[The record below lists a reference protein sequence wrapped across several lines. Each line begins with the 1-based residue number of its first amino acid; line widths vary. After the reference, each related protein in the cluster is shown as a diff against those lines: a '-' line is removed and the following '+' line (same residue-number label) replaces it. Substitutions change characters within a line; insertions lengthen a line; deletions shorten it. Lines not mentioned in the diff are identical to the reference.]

1 MKKIVFMSLLIGAST
16 CAMAAKYGGKPFKV
30 HNVPCT
36 IEAEDYDLGGEG
48 VAFHYQ
54 NKTEGNRRDYRE
66 DPVCIASANGGLVL
80 SNTNGGNWTN
90 YTINVT
96 EAGDYAVD
104 VVCAAGG
111 DNGSFDLRVDG
122 VPACRVKRIPNTGWS
137 SYTTV
142 TVEGVHL
149 KKGRHVLQWY
159 TNGGMNFDKMTLRRT
174 GALTN
179 AGKQGD
185 FNYKYPIT
193 MEQTTTV
200 PMFLAFPSQLYEGPF
215 TGNMYTADPSAHT
228 WTIDGREVL
237 YVYASHD
244 MEPAVGCDRMD
255 RYHIFSTED
264 MRTWTDHG
272 EIVSAADVKKKLG
285 VGSNGFMWAPDAA
298 YNKRDGKYYFIFP
311 HKIQS
316 HQDGDAEDVWAHFL
330 AVSDTPHGPFKLLG
344 YIKGVTNTIDPC
356 LFVDDDGEA
365 YVFVGGGG
373 VGCYGGKLKR
383 DNWLE
388 LDGGMKKME
397 GLNADFHEAPFL
409 FKKDGKYYMTH
420 SDNNPEQLGGNQ
432 LMYAI
437 GDSPLG
443 PWRDGGVY
451 MLPHAEETAHGSIVQ
466 FKGRWYQFWHN
477 ANYSGRGNLRSVCC
491 SPVTFAEDGSINII
505 RTWGSPKGGK
515 LPMLNAGV
523 PLVIE
528 AEDYNDGGS
537 QVGFFKRGDNQ
548 TYTFGKLD
556 VQPMKV
562 KTDGGVTYIADM
574 QRKEWARWSFFATE
588 TGTHTLRCRVRNN
601 GNSEGRFYVG
611 IDGHWTARE
620 EIKVTSKAGE
630 WTDIEVKDVR
640 IAAGEH
646 FLMWRAMFGNIDVD
660 RITIE

>member
-1 MKKIVFMSLLIGAST
+1 MFLTAVPKVNVSGV
-16 CAMAAKYGGKPFKV
+16 YVKPFV
-30 HNVPCT
+30 S
-36 IEAEDYDLGGEG
+36 
-48 VAFHYQ
+48 Q
-54 NKTEGNRRDYRE
+54 NKLQLE
-66 DPVCIASANGGLVL
+66 
-80 SNTNGGNWTN
+80 
-90 YTINVT
+90 
-96 EAGDYAVD
+96 
-104 VVCAAGG
+104 
-111 DNGSFDLRVDG
+111 
-122 VPACRVKRIPNTGWS
+122 
-137 SYTTV
+137 V
-142 TVEGVHL
+142 TVENNGQKTVSVQLQADIYKWINKAGGKTMVTVEIPVKEGELDYWTPEHPNLNALLLSLRQGKNVIDVKYERFGWREWTFRGTEQCLNGKPYPL
-149 KKGRHVLQWY
+149 KGDSWHFHGIPQMTRRYAWAWY
-159 TNGGMNFDKMTLRRT
+159 TAIKDMNANAVRLHAQVYPKFYMDMADELGICVLDETANWASDGG
-174 GALTN
+174 
-179 AGKQGD
+179 
-185 FNYKYPIT
+185 P
-193 MEQTTTV
+193 
-200 PMFLAFPSQLYEGPF
+200 
-215 TGNMYTADPSAHT
+215 
-228 WTIDGREVL
+228 
-237 YVYASHD
+237 
-244 MEPAVGCDRMD
+244 
-255 RYHIFSTED
+255 
-264 MRTWTDHG
+264 
-272 EIVSAADVKKKLG
+272 KLD
-285 VGSNGFMWAPDAA
+285 SELF
-298 YNKRDGKYYFIFP
+298 
-311 HKIQS
+311 
-316 HQDGDAEDVWAHFL
+316 WAHFKDHL
-330 AVSDTPHGPFKLLG
+330 KRFIERDRNHPSVFGWSISNETSPSSSTFSHAPTSCRSRRRLGRSGATSCATPTPHAHGFLPT
-344 YIKGVTNTIDPC
+344 VRTTAT
-356 LFVDDDGEA
+356 A

-466 FKGRWYQFWHN
+466 FKGKWYQFWHN

-515 LPMLNAGV
+515 LPMLNASA

-548 TYTFGKLD
+548 TYTYGKLD

-630 WTDIEVKDVR
+630 WSDIEVKDVR